1 MQYQLDTIREEIDR
15 LDDEIVDLLGQRF
28 ALLRD
33 VAAYKRPRDIPVV
46 IPERINEVVERCA
59 ARGLQRGLDAQM
71 VRAIAKQAEAE
82 RLRRARII
90 SAEAEQQAATKLVEA
105 GEMLAGQPQAMQL
118 RYLNALTDVA
128 GERSSTIVLPLPLD
142 LLRRPGD

>member
-71 VRAIAKQAEAE
+71 VRDIYRRLIDEAC
-82 RLRRARII
+82 
-90 SAEAEQQAATKLVEA
+90 LVETR
-105 GEMLAGQPQAMQL
+105 AMEE
-118 RYLNALTDVA
+118 
-128 GERSSTIVLPLPLD
+128 ERP
-142 LLRRPGD
+142 RRPVPATGGHD